1 MSLRQLDSERK
12 ILSKAFESF
21 SEMLLYANGKK
32 KKKNHF
38 DVKDSSNHLLKTL
51 SIIVQMKPKINKT
64 CSFRTLHQM

>member
-21 SEMLLYANGKK
+21 SGMLLYANGKK
-32 KKKNHF
+32 KTLRRERLIESLAQDLIYNC
-38 DVKDSSNHLLKTL
+38 SNET
-51 SIIVQMKPKINKT
+51 KINKT

>member
-32 KKKNHF
+32 KKKKKKKNT
-38 DVKDSSNHLLKTL
+38 ST
-51 SIIVQMKPKINKT
+51 
-64 CSFRTLHQM
+64 

>member
-12 ILSKAFESF
+12 ILSKALESF
-21 SEMLLYANGKK
+21 SEMLLYANAKK
-32 KKKNHF
+32 KHF

>member
-32 KKKNHF
+32 NHF

-51 SIIVQMKPKINKT
+51 STIVQMKPKINKT
-64 CSFRTLHQM
+64 CSIRMLHQM

>member
-1 MSLRQLDSERK
+1 MSLRQLESERK

-32 KKKNHF
+32 KKHF

-64 CSFRTLHQM
+64 CSIRTLHQM